1 MSRAR
6 SLRAGELRVA
16 GAPGLLVIHG
26 LGSCV
31 AVFIYD
37 PDARVGGLAHVL
49 LPRPPGGENERAGRY
64 ATTAVPAMV
73 EESIRLGARRAALLA
88 KVTGG
93 SRMFTWDAGAGRP
106 TIGEKNVEAALRALE
121 EAGVRVVGADIGG
134 EGGRT
139 VVADLNDGSLTIRT
153 IRGEPRVI

>member
-16 GAPGLLVIHG
+16 GAPGRLVIHG

-37 PDARVGGLAHVL
+37 PEARVGGLAHVL
-49 LPRPPGGENERAGRY
+49 LPRPPGEPAGRAGRY
-64 ATTAVPAMV
+64 ATTAVPAIV
-73 EESIRLGARRAALLA
+73 EESIRLGAQRAALLA

-93 SRMFTWDAGAGRP
+93 SRMFAWDAGGGRP
-106 TIGEKNVEAALRALE
+106 TIGDKNVEAALRALE
-121 EAGVRVVGADIGG
+121 EAGVRVIGADVGG
-134 EGGRT
+134 ERGRT
-139 VVADLNDGSLTIRT
+139 VVADLGDGSLTIRT